1 MHALVEWLSTVE
13 VNPFILSQCL
23 GLANMVVPAVFGPAA
38 TLWYRFLQAKIKFKN
53 TNATIAAR
61 VLADQTIFASTNLLV
76 FLSSMAY
83 LEGSSPKAKL
93 QSTYGEALK
102 KNWMVWPAVQSI
114 NFKLV
119 PLEHRVLVVNIV
131 SLGWN
136 CYLSYVN
143 SRG

>member
-13 VNPFILSQCL
+13 VSSPILSQIL
-23 GLANMVVPAVFGPAA
+23 GLAKMYVPAVFGPAA
-38 TLWYRFLQAKIKFKN
+38 TLWYRFLQAKIRFKN

-93 QSTYGEALK
+93 QSTYREALK